1 MSSDYINNVTP
12 YKFCRNRFTPILP
25 VVYSEALSYMEALA
39 EYCAKLNEVI
49 EMINSFETEILAEAN
64 AYTDEKV
71 NAQTQLVENAVAD
84 VNALAIRLQLA
95 FDNLVTQVEED
106 YEKLKEDTEASI
118 QASNARTDLRIAEN
132 NEWILEHMSEELA
145 SIKVVNYFT
154 GEKISVQD
162 MFDYLATFHLENAIT
177 YNQLYA
183 KDITYSE
190 LIALNM
196 TYTQLAT
203 NGNIIIT

>member
-1 MSSDYINNVTP
+1 MAVDYKNNVTP
-12 YKFCRNRFTPILP
+12 YKFCQNRFTPILP
-25 VVYSEALSYMEALA
+25 VVYSEALSYMEALG

-49 EMINSFETEILAEAN
+49 EMINTFETEILAEAN
-64 AYTDEKV
+64 AYTDAKV
-71 NAQTQLVENAVAD
+71 NAQTQLVENAVAE
-84 VNALAIRLQLA
+84 VNVLAQRLLLA
-95 FDNLVTQVEED
+95 FDTLVTKVEED
-106 YEKLKEDTEASI
+106 YEQLKEDTEASI
-118 QASNARTDLRIAEN
+118 QASNVRTDLRIAEN
-132 NEWILEHMSEELA
+132 NEWILEHMSEQLA

-154 GEKISVQD
+154 GEKTSVQD
-162 MFDYLATFHLENAIT
+162 MFDYLASFHLENAIT

-196 TYTQLAT
+196 TYTQLAM